1 MTTMTAREYKSLTDS
16 MKEINRKIDGV
27 VDKVGNLSDRLIKLE
42 TVFKLAFWAVSASG
56 LIGSILG
63 IIHIFKALT

>member
-1 MTTMTAREYKSLTDS
+1 MTAREYKALTDS
-16 MKEINRKIDGV
+16 MKEIHKKIDGV
-27 VDKVGNLSDRLIKLE
+27 VDKVGNLSDRIIKLE